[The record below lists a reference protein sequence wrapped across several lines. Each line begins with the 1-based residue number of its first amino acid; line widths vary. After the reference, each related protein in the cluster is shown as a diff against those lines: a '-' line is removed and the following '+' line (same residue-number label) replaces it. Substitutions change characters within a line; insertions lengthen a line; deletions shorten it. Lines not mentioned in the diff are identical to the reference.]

1 MERNRFHSE
10 EVSSALK
17 RIPSWII
24 ICCNTV
30 FLLIGLLLYL
40 IISNENIEVKKSFS
54 FKTTSSINHNIT
66 NDTIH

>member
-17 RIPSWII
+17 RIPSWITICSNI
-24 ICCNTV
+24 I

-40 IISNENIEVKKSFS
+40 IISNENIEVKQSFS
-54 FKTTSSINHNIT
+54 FKTSTSTNHNSINNPT
-66 NDTIH
+66 Q